1 MEVIY
6 HNMHIVL
13 AGLVGFFLILL
24 ALIAHKRLRHTEQC
38 LIPQGKATSSTIF
51 EVIVEFV
58 LTLMEGMLGDKAPK
72 YFPLIGALF
81 IYILTCNLIGLIPGL
96 APPTDN
102 INTNAACALVVFIY
116 FNYVGIKEQ
125 GFVSYF
131 KHFFGPSFGHVAF
144 YWLPFLIAFHV
155 LMFTVES
162 ISILVRP
169 VSLTVRLFGN
179 MTGDHLTLG
188 FFSNLNPLWFV
199 IIQFIYVLAALIV
212 FLQAFVFSILSVIYI
227 SLATETSHH

>member
-1 MEVIY
+1 MEVIH

-13 AGLVGFFLILL
+13 AASVGFFLILL

-102 INTNAACALVVFIY
+102 INTNAACAVLVFIY
-116 FNYVGIKEQ
+116 YNYLGIKEQ
-125 GFVSYF
+125 GFVNYM
-131 KHFFGPSFGHVAF
+131 KHFMGPII
-144 YWLPFLIAFHV
+144 WLAP
-155 LMFTVES
+155 LMFAIEL
-162 ISILVRP
+162 ISHLVRP
-169 VSLTVRLFGN
+169 MSLSVRLFGN
-179 MTGDHLTLG
+179 MTGDHMVLGVFSQLTPVIVPVIFMGLG
-188 FFSNLNPLWFV
+188 L
-199 IIQFIYVLAALIV
+199 FISLI
-212 FLQAFVFSILSVIYI
+212 QAFVFSLLSIVYI
-227 SLATETSHH
+227 SLATETSSHH